1 MKKNIDIISSLAE
14 QFPAKTFMGFCAETE
29 RVEEYAKEKL
39 ISKGLDLIVAN
50 DVSKSDIGFDSD
62 FNEVNVYTKEEKKY
76 FQKSTK
82 SLLAIKL
89 INLLGPDSQS
99 IH

>member
-1 MKKNIDIISSLAE
+1 
-14 QFPAKTFMGFCAETE
+14 MGFCAETE